1 MNTYNGEVIPAGTPT
16 QIAHKGQAIKRTVTV
31 VIAGLILLNGIIALF
46 LEVFDLYL
54 ADTPLAG
61 LLAGASAL
69 LALIVTFL
77 QRLMV
82 MESLQ
87 DFLGKIGLG
96 TGVEKEEPVDSSPAD
111 PVQNTTPPTFSE

>member
-82 MESLQ
+82 MEPLQ